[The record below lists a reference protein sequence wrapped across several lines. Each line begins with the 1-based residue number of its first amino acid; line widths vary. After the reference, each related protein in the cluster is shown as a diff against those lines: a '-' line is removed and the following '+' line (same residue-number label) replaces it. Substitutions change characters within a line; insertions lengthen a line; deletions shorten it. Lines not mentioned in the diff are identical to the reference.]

1 MNSTTPSI
9 ASRLKDKLGAICARS
24 GILLVGLTG
33 GIASGK
39 SIVAA
44 MLEEMGAQIIDFDI
58 LARKVVEP
66 GRPAWK
72 EIVDCFGREILLDD
86 DNLDRKMLSGIVFSD
101 TEKRKRLEAFIHPRI
116 SEEFI
121 KQVDRIALKD
131 PASIILGVV
140 PLLFE
145 GKMQD
150 LYQQVVVVYISGKKQ
165 IERLTERDGI
175 SRKEATR
182 ILDAQMPIDEK
193 VGYADLVINNE
204 GPLQETREQV
214 RRLWQALK
222 ELQK

>member
-1 MNSTTPSI
+1 
-9 ASRLKDKLGAICARS
+9 
-24 GILLVGLTG
+24 
-33 GIASGK
+33 
-39 SIVAA
+39 